1 MSDKFRNNNTSSQPC
16 SSESGFKNE
25 TREHSKVTKNHI
37 SKLVEEMIEVTCK
50 NLSKQ
55 VETTLCISN
64 NVKKEQKVSNS
75 ANVTGESDMPVRR
88 SNRIRRSVVKK
99 DEFITPRSKKTNKT
113 SKNNETNSLKI
124 TSESNDTDSNNNP
137 SDILSKA
144 NTDKSLSNKVLKPPK
159 VEKKQKSLQ
168 GCNKRS
174 VQAEKKKPT
183 RKKKCAKNE
192 DISNNNINND
202 NESIKSEKLDTSP
215 ELQISSDCKV
225 SDNDTNSENI
235 KAENNTLSK
244 TGEDQ
249 NCEMNDKSSESC
261 NIKPVK
267 VKSRWW
273 RSSEL
278 EAVKNSESVNT
289 DNIVASCAIKIEITD
304 SPLTTNSQTAVTAI
318 SIKTEPNDSPLIPTV
333 KIKEEISKEPIIDD
347 KKNDPTDNVKLPSY
361 DHIEENIYRFERY
374 IYIFFYLA

>member
-1 MSDKFRNNNTSSQPC
+1 MSDNIRKNNSSSLRC

-25 TREHSKVTKNHI
+25 TEEHSKVTKNHI

-50 NLSKQ
+50 NVSKE

-75 ANVTGESDMPVRR
+75 ANVTVESDMPVRR

-113 SKNNETNSLKI
+113 SKNNETNNLKI

-144 NTDKSLSNKVLKPPK
+144 NTDKSPSNKVHKPPK
-159 VEKKQKSLQ
+159 VEKKQKSLPSS
-168 GCNKRS
+168 NKRS

-183 RKKKCAKNE
+183 RKKKCAKSE
-192 DISNNNINND
+192 DISNNNLNND
-202 NESIKSEKLDTSP
+202 NESVKSEKLDTSP
-215 ELQISSDCKV
+215 ELQIASDCKV
-225 SDNDTNSENI
+225 SDNDTNSECI
-235 KAENNTLSK
+235 KTENNILSK

-278 EAVKNSESVNT
+278 EAVKNSECVTT

-304 SPLTTNSQTAVTAI
+304 SPLTTPAQTAASAI
-318 SIKTEPNDSPLIPTV
+318 SIKAEPNDSPLIPTV
-333 KIKEEISKEPIIDD
+333 KIKEEISKEPIMDD
-347 KKNDPTDNVKLPSY
+347 KKSDSTDNANSPSY
-361 DHIEENIYRFERY
+361 EHIEENIYRFERY
-374 IYIFFYLA
+374 LFFFLI